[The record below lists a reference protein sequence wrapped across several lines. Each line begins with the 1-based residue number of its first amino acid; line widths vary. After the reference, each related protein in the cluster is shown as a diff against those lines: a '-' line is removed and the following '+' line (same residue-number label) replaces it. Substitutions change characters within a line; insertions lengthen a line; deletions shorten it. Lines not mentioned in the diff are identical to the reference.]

1 MTTLEQVMN
10 QRTINV
16 INRDKVIFLLCA
28 LESCERI
35 RSRVRDQ
42 RKDSKDQFE
51 VIKLTTRLEHITAE
65 VAQIKNEITKLKSG
79 LPKTDFFKVDSK
91 SEFKS
96 GLTSRDFAGV

>member
-16 INRDKVIFLLCA
+16 INRDKVIYLLRA
-28 LESCERI
+28 LESCDRI
-35 RSRVRDQ
+35 RTRVRDE
-42 RKDSKDQFE
+42 RKNSKDQFE
-51 VIKLTTRLEHITAE
+51 VMKLTTRLETITTQ
-65 VAQIKNEITKLKSG
+65 VAQIKNEIAKLKSG

-91 SEFKS
+91 SEYKS